1 MIFRFAILGLV
12 SGLAVLLAGT
22 RVSRAAGI
30 VTFEAESGVL
40 GTNWAVSNS
49 VSPAYITITTAGS
62 GGNPAS
68 AARVATYTVTFPSA
82 DTYNLYA
89 HVRVGP
95 GTFNDDS
102 LFYASSFGTKSPTL
116 DTDWELVNGLANP
129 SGYNSSSDVVTG
141 GGTLGSGVWKW
152 INLSQYSDSS
162 SESPLTFA
170 VSAGSLTQTFQIGA
184 REDGLDLDKFAFG
197 SAGISFTVSNLDNGT
212 LPAPTTPTNI
222 FSGPDGNTLHRF
234 NPLTGGVNPDGAN
247 PAAGLAFSG
256 GVLVGTTLNGGLQG
270 AGTAFSMSPDG
281 TDFTAFRSFTNA
293 PDAGNPQGELSFS
306 ETRFFSTTFGGG
318 SSGVGAVIAGQT
330 NGSVSVL
337 KSFAAV
343 SADNATNSGGAS
355 PNAALANS
363 GVMLFGA
370 NTAGGAAANGYLFSL
385 ATNGT
390 TFSILHDFSTLDC
403 QTGTNT
409 DGASPQGGLILSGGT
424 LFGVAAAGGAGGSGV
439 VYSIGTNGANFTT
452 LHSFAPLDVDA
463 GTNADGAMPLGG
475 LMLANSMLY
484 GTTSA
489 GGSGGEG
496 TIFSVQTNGGGFAVL
511 HHFTAVD
518 SVART
523 NMDGASPCAVL
534 LLSSNVLYG
543 TASAGGAGAAGTV
556 FSLNP
561 GSGQFYTL
569 RSFGALAGNGTNAD
583 GAFPV
588 APVTRVGNALY
599 GTAFAGGP
607 GAAGTVFSVAI
618 PPPPA
623 ITTSIVNNANGTVT
637 LYFLGGANTT
647 NVIQTATSLAP
658 PVTWV
663 DVSTNV
669 PDANGNWQFTGDAI
683 DTTRFYHSY
692 AR

>member
-1 MIFRFAILGLV
+1 MKTARHLV
-12 SGLAVLLAGT
+12 ALLLAGVAT
-22 RVSRAAGI
+22 ARAGI

-40 GTNWAVSNS
+40 GTNFLVGNNSGVIYISN
-49 VSPAYITITTAGS
+49 TNNNTASTPGIP
-62 GGNPAS
+62 G
-68 AARVATYTVTFPSA
+68 RVATYTVTFPA
-82 DTYNLYA
+82 PRTYDLYA
-89 HVRVGP
+89 HILVGP
-95 GTFNDDS
+95 AGASDDS
-102 LFYASSFGTKSPTL
+102 FLYGNGFGVKSPTN
-116 DTDWELVNGLANP
+116 TGDWILCNNLANA
-129 SGYNSSSDVVTG
+129 GYNVPTDVVAG
-141 GGTLGSGVWKW
+141 GGTVSSGAWKW
-152 INLSQYSDSS
+152 IDVSQFNGGQVPISF
-162 SESPLTFA
+162 T
-170 VSAGSLTQTFQIGA
+170 VTAGNLTQTFLIGG
-184 REDGLDLDKFAFG
+184 REDGLNLDKFAFG

-212 LPAPTTPTNI
+212 LPASTTLTNI
-222 FSGPDGNTLHRF
+222 FSGPDGNALHRF

-247 PAAGLAFSG
+247 PAAGLALSG

-270 AGTAFSMSPDG
+270 AGTVFWMSPDG
-281 TDFTAFRSFTNA
+281 TNFTAFRSFTNA

-306 ETRFFSTTFGGG
+306 GTRFFSTTFGGG
-318 SSGVGAVIAGQT
+318 SSGVGGVIAGQT

-363 GVMLFGA
+363 GAMLFGA
-370 NTAGGAAANGYLFSL
+370 NTAGGAAANGTIFSL
-385 ATNGT
+385 TTNGA

-424 LFGVAAAGGAGGSGV
+424 LFGVAAGGGAGSGGV

-452 LHSFAPLDVDA
+452 LHSFASLDVDA
-463 GTNADGAMPLGG
+463 GTNADGAMPLGR
-475 LMLANSMLY
+475 LVLSNSMLY

-518 SVART
+518 SVTKT
-523 NMDGASPCAVL
+523 NTDGASPCAVL

-556 FSLNP
+556 FSLNLD
-561 GSGQFYTL
+561 SAQFYTL

-588 APVTRVGNALY
+588 APVTRVGNSLY
-599 GTAFAGGP
+599 GAAFAGGP
-607 GAAGTVFSVAI
+607 GAVGTVFSVVI

-623 ITTSIVNNANGTVT
+623 IITSIVNNANGTVT

-647 NVIQTATSLAP
+647 NVIQTTSSLAP

-669 PDANGNWQFTGDAI
+669 ADANGNWRFTGNAI